1 MYLDAGEE
9 PYSLQANYPEKTSQF
24 FIINPLKDTTIY
36 GKEGTVIHIPAG
48 GLTTKQKVEV
58 ELKEFYNLADLM
70 INDLSTVSNGEFIQ
84 TGGSIYLDAKEL
96 DSKRKVNINQQKGLD
111 ISFTNGKDDPEMQVF
126 IKDPTSR
133 KMNWIV
139 PRKTNITRK
148 WSMTEIV
155 LDAEGNE
162 ISSKTYNSKEEWE
175 NHLKDEAEKKRK
187 QEEII
192 AKQQENYDKLKVY
205 DLGYINCDRF
215 YDEPKI
221 LFAVQADK
229 NIVAEYFIVFND
241 TRGVLKGSNNGHQV
255 NFGNV
260 PKDKNA
266 TLYAVSFVGDKT
278 YFYKK
283 GVMAS
288 KDGAIQVE
296 LQAVDK
302 SYVDSQLAMLK

>member
-1 MYLDAGEE
+1 MKKKNLKLVKIKTNQN
-9 PYSLQANYPEKTSQF
+9 YSY
-24 FIINPLKDTTIY
+24 
-36 GKEGTVIHIPAG
+36 
-48 GLTTKQKVEV
+48 
-58 ELKEFYNLADLM
+58 
-70 INDLSTVSNGEFIQ
+70 
-84 TGGSIYLDAKEL
+84 
-96 DSKRKVNINQQKGLD
+96 KRKVIITDLILL
-111 ISFTNGKDDPEMQVF
+111 ISIGIHGF
-126 IKDPTSR
+126 
-133 KMNWIV
+133 
-139 PRKTNITRK
+139 
-148 WSMTEIV
+148 
-155 LDAEGNE
+155 
-162 ISSKTYNSKEEWE
+162 
-175 NHLKDEAEKKRK
+175 EKKRK